1 MGKGS
6 KRRRHLQ
13 SLKAKSKG
21 DSETDLGHRHPTE
34 RSRNLGD
41 RDRAPERRGQ
51 KPRVKGTEA
60 LRKTEMWRRDRGP
73 RGRFEER
80 ETKTVRK
87 EKLNLQKMG
96 VKDP

>member
-1 MGKGS
+1 M
-6 KRRRHLQ
+6 
-13 SLKAKSKG
+13 KAKSKG

-60 LRKTEMWRRDRGP
+60 LRKTEM
-73 RGRFEER
+73 
-80 ETKTVRK
+80 
-87 EKLNLQKMG
+87 
-96 VKDP
+96 